1 MPIRKQLPA
10 RARVDQLKKQ
20 AKDLLTGVRAGDA
33 VAMKRVA
40 ESHPRRDLA
49 RAATVP
55 AKLLLADAEL
65 VIAREYG
72 FASWTKLRRRVE
84 AIDFRDP
91 VTVFTE
97 AACIPMDGSWHGSGT
112 LNGAQAILAEH
123 PHVAEHDIYTAAILG
138 NDGAVRRFLEK
149 GGYDGTAT
157 GGLYDWDALTYLSF
171 SRYLRLDPAR
181 SEGFVRSARLLLE
194 HGASAQTGFY
204 SQDHQ
209 PEPCFESVIYG
220 AAGVARHAELTRLLL
235 ERGADPND
243 ETAYHVPESL
253 DNTVLKLLVE
263 SGKINRMSMTT
274 MLHRKLDWHD
284 YDGVAWLLA
293 HGADPNEMSYW
304 AKRALHKS
312 LERDNPLRM
321 VELLLES
328 GADPLLLTASGRS
341 AIAMAARLCRA
352 DALDAFA
359 RRGFPIELGDA
370 DAFLAA
376 CARGDASFA
385 LAAIA
390 LAPAIVAELERDEPS
405 LLANVAGAG
414 NRAAV
419 ELMLDLG
426 FNVASRTGGADAR
439 DDTALHVAIWRGRN
453 EIAKLLLA
461 RGAPLDVTNGR
472 GETPLALAARAAL
485 HSDWTRARTPEMVE
499 ALLAAGADVRAVKSF
514 PLGNDALDELL
525 RRHGR

>member
-1 MPIRKQLPA
+1 
-10 RARVDQLKKQ
+10 
-20 AKDLLTGVRAGDA
+20 
-33 VAMKRVA
+33 
-40 ESHPRRDLA
+40 
-49 RAATVP
+49 VP
-55 AKLLLADAEL
+55 AKFLFADAQL

-72 FASWTKLRRRVE
+72 FASWRKLRLRVE
-84 AIDFRDP
+84 AIDFSDP

-112 LNGAQAILAEH
+112 LDGAQAILAEH
-123 PHVAEHDIYTAAILG
+123 PRVAEHDIYTAAILG
-138 NDGAVRRFLEK
+138 NEGAVRRFLEK
-149 GGYDGTAT
+149 GGYDGTET

-181 SEGFVRSARLLLE
+181 SEGFVGSARLLLE

-204 SQDHQ
+204 SQDHE

-253 DNTVLKLLVE
+253 DNTVLKLVVE
-263 SGKINRMSMTT
+263 SGKVNRTSMTT

-293 HGADPNEMSYW
+293 HGADPNDMSSW
-304 AKRALHKS
+304 ARRALHKS
-312 LERDNPLRM
+312 LERDNPVRM
-321 VELLLES
+321 MELLLEN
-328 GADPLLLTASGRS
+328 GADPRLLNANGRS
-341 AIAMAARLCRA
+341 AIAVAARLCRV

-359 RRGFPIELGDA
+359 RRGFPIELDEA

-376 CARGDASFA
+376 CARGDASVER
-385 LAAIA
+385 
-390 LAPAIVAELERDEPS
+390 APAIVAALEREDPS
-405 LLANVAGAG
+405 LLANVVGAG
-414 NRAAV
+414 NMAAV
-419 ELMLDLG
+419 ERMLDLG

-453 EIAKLLLA
+453 EIARLLLA
-461 RGAPLDVTNGR
+461 RGAPLEVTNGR

-485 HSDWTRARTPEMVE
+485 GSDWTLARTPEMVE
-499 ALLAAGADVRAVKSF
+499 ALLEAGADVHAVKSF
-514 PLGNDALDELL
+514 PLGNEALDELL